1 MGSLLPGRRGLR
13 PSARAAR
20 RERARAAR
28 AAAARRRG
36 RDDVTRRRCA
46 APLSASLRPASLR
59 LLCPPALRARG
70 ADRPRVPDPRRS
82 QAAPGARGADQLER
96 CGALALPLP
105 SRSPTASSTAA
116 SARPP
121 ASPPSPP
128 RPRRHPLPRRRPRR
142 RHQDRCGI
150 CAAPRRRRPSGSGS
164 LLPQG
169 RATHR
174 RGRAGLGGRL
184 RGRTELYHPM
194 ARDHFSRVLPFLAL
208 PLVPRCLFL
217 SRALWLAARLIA
229 LADAYPPHL
238 AGLAEALRGIVL
250 DAHRRDYP
258 RGGVDGKCSERG
270 RPRGRA
276 ARSATLCCVC

>member
-46 APLSASLRPASLR
+46 APLAASLRPASLR

-142 RHQDRCGI
+142 RHLRRAAPQTTFRFRVAFCRKVARRIDEVEQGSVDD
-150 CAAPRRRRPSGSGS
+150 CAAGPSFTTQWLVITSHESFPSS
-164 LLPQG
+164 LSLSS
-169 RATHR
+169 RA
-174 RGRAGLGGRL
+174 AS
-184 RGRTELYHPM
+184 
-194 ARDHFSRVLPFLAL
+194 FSRSP
-208 PLVPRCLFL
+208 
-217 SRALWLAARLIA
+217 SRSGWL
-229 LADAYPPHL
+229 
-238 AGLAEALRGIVL
+238 
-250 DAHRRDYP
+250 
-258 RGGVDGKCSERG
+258 
-270 RPRGRA
+270 RA
-276 ARSATLCCVC
+276 

>member
-46 APLSASLRPASLR
+46 APLAASLRPASLR

-142 RHQDRCGI
+142 RHQAI
-150 CAAPRRRRPSGSGS
+150 AAASAPRRAADDLPVPGPFCRKVARRIDEVEQGSVDDCAAGPSFTTQWLVITSHESFPSS
-164 LLPQG
+164 LSLSS
-169 RATHR
+169 RA
-174 RGRAGLGGRL
+174 AS
-184 RGRTELYHPM
+184 
-194 ARDHFSRVLPFLAL
+194 FSRSP
-208 PLVPRCLFL
+208 
-217 SRALWLAARLIA
+217 SRSGWL
-229 LADAYPPHL
+229 
-238 AGLAEALRGIVL
+238 
-250 DAHRRDYP
+250 
-258 RGGVDGKCSERG
+258 
-270 RPRGRA
+270 RA
-276 ARSATLCCVC
+276 